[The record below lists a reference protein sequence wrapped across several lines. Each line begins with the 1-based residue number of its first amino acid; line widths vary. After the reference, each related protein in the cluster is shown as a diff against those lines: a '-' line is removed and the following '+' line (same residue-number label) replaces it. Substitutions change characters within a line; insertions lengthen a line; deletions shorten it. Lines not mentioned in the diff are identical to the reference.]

1 MIIITQNKINCYKIK
16 TNALIIQWGLTSNIL
31 GSSYQDVNLIG
42 YSNANYVILTSQ
54 KSTYASGT
62 MANLIYNGA
71 TPVSST
77 VARIT
82 GRRPSSS
89 ADDAQVFWCTIG
101 Y

>member
-1 MIIITQNKINCYKIK
+1 
-16 TNALIIQWGLTSNIL
+16 LIIQWGLTSNIL
-31 GSSYQDVNLIG
+31 SSSYQDVNLIG
-42 YSNANYVILTSQ
+42 YSNTNYVILTSQ

-71 TPVSST
+71 TPVSRT

-82 GRRPSSS
+82 GRTPSGGG
-89 ADDAQVFWCTIG
+89 DNAQIFWCTIG